1 MNYNFTYQGKA
12 HILNTTTG
20 ELVGAFAEPLRAI
33 VDYNTGEIS
42 GGHPSSPFA
51 VVLIERPYQD
61 IVQFSMSLVEA
72 LEEDF
77 PKELEPYVKYHK
89 EVQPDYSGL
98 DEEEIKAMQQFDQYT
113 YY

>member
-1 MNYNFTYQGKA
+1 MNYNFTYQSKI
-12 HILNTTTG
+12 HNLNTKTG
-20 ELVGAFAEPLRAI
+20 ELIGEFASSLRAI
-33 VDYNTGEIS
+33 VDYNISEIS

-51 VVLIERPYQD
+51 VILIERPYQD